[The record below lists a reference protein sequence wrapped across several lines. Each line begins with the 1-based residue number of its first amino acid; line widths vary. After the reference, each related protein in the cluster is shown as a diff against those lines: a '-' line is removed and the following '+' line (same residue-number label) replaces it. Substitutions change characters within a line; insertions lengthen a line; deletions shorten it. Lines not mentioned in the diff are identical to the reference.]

1 MSNSRFHYVADLMDI
16 SFERLFQLH
25 PWREIPHCPGRYLL
39 RKKANEQ
46 LKFVSPNEIA
56 IEIFN
61 SDVCPDRIHLGRFI
75 DGGLLSY
82 EKSDG
87 TFVHTLN
94 NPSGLQRKMTHL
106 CIISSSSSSVGQL

>member
-1 MSNSRFHYVADLMDI
+1 MEAEEI
-16 SFERLFQLH
+16 SFSRLFQLY
-25 PWREIPHCPGRYLL
+25 PWKEIPHCPGRYVL
-39 RKKANEQ
+39 RKKSNEQ
-46 LKFVSPNEIA
+46 LRSIPPNEFLNNQIR

-61 SDVCPDRIHLGRFI
+61 SDVCPDRIHIGQFV

-94 NPSGLQRKMTHL
+94 NISGLKRKMNHL
-106 CIISSSSSSVGQL
+106 CIISSS